1 MRRIVCFA
9 LLAWGAGAL
18 VHVRP
23 VQPEELLHFARFRA
37 AAFSGTSKAGAARVM
52 AVHRLVEDRVARGS
66 TMVAALADGEDLLEE
81 EDDDADDEDAG
92 GDGWHPGLEAS
103 APLRTFTNLLRG
115 AMGDDETTTLDQS
128 LDDAK
133 IIGVCDLSRQEFDLP
148 NHSLAPDFGLYLTA
162 LAVHPAYRRRGIA
175 SRLLDYADAIARDG
189 DLGRLVLHVETDN
202 DAAVGFYEAS
212 EFRKERNDA
221 EYKQFATALN
231 LNPELHALYSRPT
244 EP

>member
-1 MRRIVCFA
+1 MLTRLFPTKIAPIRRSFFSRR
-9 LLAWGAGAL
+9 LLT
-18 VHVRP
+18 V
-23 VQPEELLHFARFRA
+23 
-37 AAFSGTSKAGAARVM
+37 AARAWPSCSSWCM
-52 AVHRLVEDRVARGS
+52 RARLAAVIAVSAS
-66 TMVAALADGEDLLEE
+66 T
-81 EDDDADDEDAG
+81 
-92 GDGWHPGLEAS
+92 
-103 APLRTFTNLLRG
+103 
-115 AMGDDETTTLDQS
+115 DETTTLDQS

-189 DLGRLVLHVETDN
+189 DLGQLVLHVETDN

-244 EP
+244 EH